1 MYNFIFICYN
11 IYNLIFGGRFM
22 TWFNKQSRLV
32 QILLLLIPGVNWI
45 TEIVVRWST
54 FAKKG
59 GLIRLI
65 ICILVTIPS
74 GIVFGW
80 VDLVWVLL
88 FKKLCLQ

>member
-1 MYNFIFICYN
+1 
-11 IYNLIFGGRFM
+11 M

-54 FAKKG
+54 WLKKG
-59 GLIRLI
+59 GILRLV
-65 ICILVTIPS
+65 ICILTIPC
-74 GIVFGW
+74 GMIFGW
-80 VDLVWVLL
+80 IDLVWVLL